1 MGILQSFPFL
11 SFPFL
16 SKMAVIVP
24 YDGFAYHPHQVEA
37 LTWMRRRERVDS
49 EYVRGGILADEMG
62 LGKTWMTLGLL
73 LNEQVPHTLLLVPPV
88 LQPQWAEALVRCS
101 IPHRI
106 LRGSTKSGSGR
117 WTTVDG
123 TKQIRVT
130 LSTYD
135 RCVYNKD
142 LFGDEDEYQRIV
154 CDEGHVLRNGPTI
167 GRFRATAAI
176 AAPRRWILSGTPIQN
191 TKSDF
196 HNLVKWLGMNDEA
209 RIRTSTMLIA
219 AEIILRRT
227 VGDVREVVTDMP
239 EHPPRHIVHPLVMP
253 LGDEE
258 ERVFSALVGR
268 FNHAVE
274 VHAKNTIILEL
285 YLRIQQFLAHPAVYV
300 EAMKR
305 KYKGHYVRDSWS
317 GTATKMGTFK
327 EWLLAEEAKPTI
339 VFTTFRTQMDLAAK
353 VLEDAGY
360 KVHRICGGMTDGSR
374 SLALMESKEA
384 AGLGSKVAIVVQ
396 IVAGS
401 AGLNLQHCERVVFL
415 SSHWNPAIVDQ
426 AVARAYRMGQT
437 KEVTVHHFLMADGAD
452 RNIDRIMAG
461 RHGEKRAIAVGIHR
475 KLYCEAAADTNTVMA
490 TLNAA
495 MPLIGTVG
503 GDDGEEPVD
512 EPSEDPE

>member
-1 MGILQSFPFL
+1 
-11 SFPFL
+11 
-16 SKMAVIVP
+16 MALIVP
-24 YDGFAYHPHQVEA
+24 YEGFTYHPHQVEA
-37 LTWMRRRERVDS
+37 LTWMRSRERVDA

-88 LQPQWAEALVRCS
+88 LQPQWAEVLVRCS
-101 IPHRI
+101 IPYRV
-106 LRGSTKSGSGR
+106 LRGSKKNGSGL
-117 WTTVDG
+117 WTTVEG
-123 TKQIRVT
+123 TQPIRVT

-167 GRFRATAAI
+167 SRFRATAAI
-176 AAPRRWILSGTPIQN
+176 AAPRRWILSGTPVQN

-196 HNLVKWLGMNDEA
+196 HNLVKWLGMADGE
-209 RIRTSTMLIA
+209 RITTSSTILA
-219 AEIILRRT
+219 TEIILRRT

-239 EHPPRHIVHPLVMP
+239 ERPPTHIVHPLVMP
-253 LGDEE
+253 LGEEE

-274 VHAKNTIILEL
+274 VHAKTTIILEL

-305 KYKGHYVRDSWS
+305 KYKGHYVRENWT

-327 EWLLAEEAKPTI
+327 KWLLAEEAKPTI
-339 VFTTFRTQMDLAAK
+339 VFTTFRTQMDLAAT

-360 KVHRICGGMTDGSR
+360 TVHRICGGMTDSGR
-374 SLALMESKEA
+374 SAALTESKEA

-437 KEVTVHHFLMADGAD
+437 KNVTVHHFLMADGAD

-461 RHGEKRAIAVGIHR
+461 RHGEKRSIAVGIHP
-475 KLYCEAAADTNTVMA
+475 KLYCEAAADTTAVMA

-495 MPLIGTVG
+495 MPLVGTVG
-503 GDDGEEPVD
+503 DDAMADRDAEPVD
-512 EPSEDPE
+512 EPNEDPE

>member
-1 MGILQSFPFL
+1 
-11 SFPFL
+11 
-16 SKMAVIVP
+16 MASPIVP
-24 YDGFAYHPHQVEA
+24 YVGFNYHPHQVQA
-37 LTWMRRRERVDS
+37 LTWMRSREHVDA

-73 LNEQVPHTLLLVPPV
+73 LNEQVPNTLLLVPPV

-101 IPHRI
+101 IPHRV
-106 LRGSTKSGSGR
+106 LCGGGK
-117 WTTVDG
+117 WTIAAG
-123 TKQIRVT
+123 THPIKVT
-130 LSTYD
+130 LATYD
-135 RCVYNKD
+135 RCVNNTVLVRD
-142 LFGDEDEYQRIV
+142 QEYQRIV
-154 CDEGHVLRNGPTI
+154 CDEGHVLRNGPKLR
-167 GRFRATAAI
+167 RFRATAAI
-176 AAPRRWILSGTPIQN
+176 EAPRRWILSGTPVQN
-191 TKSDF
+191 TKADF
-196 HNLVKWLGMNDEA
+196 HNLVKWLGMADEQ
-209 RIRTSTMLIA
+209 RIATSTMLIA
-219 AEIILRRT
+219 AQIILRRT
-227 VGDVREVVTDMP
+227 VGDVREVVAAMP
-239 EHPPRHIVHPLVMP
+239 DRPPTHIVHPLVMP

-268 FNHAVE
+268 FNHAIE

-285 YLRIQQFLAHPAVYV
+285 YLRIQQFLAHPGVYV

-305 KYKGHYVRDSWS
+305 KYKGHYVRESWT

-327 EWLLAEEAKPTI
+327 EWLKSEEAKPTI
-339 VFTTFRTQMDLAAK
+339 VFTTFRTQMDLAAV

-360 KVHRICGGMTDGSR
+360 TVHRICGGMTDSGR
-374 SLALMESKEA
+374 SLALSESKEA

-461 RHGEKRAIAVGIHR
+461 RHGEKRATAMGVHP

-495 MPLIGTVG
+495 MPLVGTVG
-503 GDDGEEPVD
+503 DDAALGAAVNLDEVD
-512 EPSEDPE
+512 EPVGDPE